1 MAESF
6 SIFSITDPLIKETAL
21 AWLHKFIV
29 LGGPIILPLSSGV
42 IAAILPTLAF
52 EETHLNNSNGSH
64 VTAKV

>member
-1 MAESF
+1 L
-6 SIFSITDPLIKETAL
+6 TDSLIKETAL

-52 EETHLNNSNGSH
+52 EETNLQNPASAV